1 MRELV
6 GRLAALD
13 PDASAAVQVIAY
25 FDRLAEGRAGLEAT
39 VRGVAVL
46 AGCAARLID
55 EERGVFLRV
64 LADGHRDD
72 HPDDA
77 DSDDWPR
84 KRSGD
89 VVLVLEK
96 LGSPSPVDLM
106 VLERGVALARDVLDR
121 TRGRAPDPALVEL
134 VVDASAGETARLHAA
149 KRLRLGD
156 RARAIALPDGVVL
169 VEPHGEARHPLGS
182 VRAGV
187 GPFVPVGRLPKS
199 YADAKVALR
208 FADDV
213 LGPRVVRFDELGGLA
228 AVAAAIGPGAAPS
241 PDVVTVGGLPAWA
254 LETLHAVVTS
264 TSLRTA
270 ATHLTLHHSTLVD
283 RLTRAEQLLGW
294 EVRGPEGRFRLQ
306 LAFALRRLHA
316 HPE

>member
-46 AGCAARLID
+46 AGCAARLVD
-55 EERGVFLRV
+55 EERGVFLRL

-72 HPDDA
+72 HP
-77 DSDDWPR
+77 SDENLDWPR
-84 KRSGD
+84 VRSGE
-89 VVLVLEK
+89 VELILEK
-96 LGSPSPVDLM
+96 PSPPSPVDLM

-134 VVDASAGETARLHAA
+134 VVDASAGETARSHAA
-149 KRLRLGD
+149 KRLRLGE

-169 VEPHGEARHPLGS
+169 VEPHGETRHPLGG

-187 GPFVPVGRLPKS
+187 GPVVPVGRLPRS

-213 LGPRVVRFDELGGLA
+213 LGPRVVHYDDLGGLA
-228 AVAAAIGPGAAPS
+228 VVAAAVGPATAPS
-241 PDVVTVGGLPAWA
+241 PDVVTLGGLPAWA

-270 ATHLTLHHSTLVD
+270 ATLLTLHHSTLVD
-283 RLTRAEQLLGW
+283 RLGRAEHLLGW
-294 EVRGPEGRFRLQ
+294 DVRGPDGRFRLQ

>member
-46 AGCAARLID
+46 AGCAARLTD

-72 HPDDA
+72 HPDP

-84 KRSGD
+84 RRTGD
-89 VVLVLEK
+89 VELVLEK
-96 LGSPSPVDLM
+96 AGPPSPVDLM

-134 VVDASAGETARLHAA
+134 VVDASASEAARLHAA
-149 KRLRLGD
+149 KRLRLGE
-156 RARAIALPDGVVL
+156 RARAIALPDGGVL
-169 VEPHGEARHPLGS
+169 VEPHPETRHELGGS
-182 VRAGV
+182 RAGV
-187 GPFVPVGRLPKS
+187 GPAVAVAKLPKS
-199 YADAKVALR
+199 YAEAKIALR
-208 FADDV
+208 FADDTF
-213 LGPRVVRFDELGGLA
+213 GPEVVHFDELGGLA
-228 AVAAAIGPGAAPS
+228 AVAAAIGPGTTPS
-241 PDVVTVGGLPAWA
+241 PDVVTLGGLPSWA
-254 LETLHAVVTS
+254 LETLHAVGAA

-270 ATHLTLHHSTLVD
+270 ATGMNLHHSTLVD
-283 RLTRAEQLLGW
+283 RLGRAEHLLGW
-294 EVRGPEGRFRLQ
+294 EVRSPDGRFRLQ

>member
-25 FDRLAEGRAGLEAT
+25 FDRLAEGRAGVEAT

-46 AGCAARLID
+46 AGCAARLVD

-72 HPDDA
+72 HA
-77 DSDDWPR
+77 DPPSDEWPR
-84 KRSGD
+84 RRAGD
-89 VVLVLEK
+89 VELVLEK
-96 LGSPSPVDLM
+96 AGSPSPVDLM

-134 VVDASAGETARLHAA
+134 
-149 KRLRLGD
+149 
-156 RARAIALPDGVVL
+156 
-169 VEPHGEARHPLGS
+169 
-182 VRAGV
+182 
-187 GPFVPVGRLPKS
+187 
-199 YADAKVALR
+199 
-208 FADDV
+208 
-213 LGPRVVRFDELGGLA
+213 
-228 AVAAAIGPGAAPS
+228 GA
-241 PDVVTVGGLPAWA
+241 
-254 LETLHAVVTS
+254 S

-270 ATHLTLHHSTLVD
+270 ATQMNLHHSTLVD
-283 RLTRAEQLLGW
+283 RLGRAEQLLGW
-294 EVRGPEGRFRLQ
+294 DVRDPGGRFRLQ